1 MSDLA
6 AALQVAVA
14 LWPVEQPFHD
24 EQGPPCSDDV
34 EGRGEVAHSV
44 GSASGFIQN
53 GE

>member
-1 MSDLA
+1 M
-6 AALQVAVA
+6 
-14 LWPVEQPFHD
+14 WPVEQPLQD
-24 EQGPPCSDDV
+24 EQGPPRSDDA